1 MFQGTIYAYL
11 KYKKFIT
18 TVRAAPLTY
27 TNKLLMGNFMK
38 KRIHVV
44 MTAIVF
50 VLMALGT
57 AYADYTY
64 TTLNVPGASA
74 TSAYGI
80 NNAGTIVGFYGDA
93 SGEHGYSLSN
103 GTYTT
108 LNVPGSTQ
116 TLALGIND
124 TGTIVGWYYN
134 GSGWQGYS
142 LSNGT
147 YTTLNVPGSLYTYAN
162 GINNAGTIV
171 GTYSNGS
178 TMQGYS
184 LSNGTYTTLNVPGS
198 IETIPHG
205 INNAGT
211 IVGYDD
217 ASGQHGFLATVPEPA
232 TMLLLGI
239 GLMGLAGVRRK
250 FKK

>member
-1 MFQGTIYAYL
+1 
-11 KYKKFIT
+11 
-18 TVRAAPLTY
+18 
-27 TNKLLMGNFMK
+27 MK

-116 TLALGIND
+116 TLAWGIND
-124 TGTIVGWYYN
+124 
-134 GSGWQGYS
+134 
-142 LSNGT
+142 
-147 YTTLNVPGSLYTYAN
+147 
-162 GINNAGTIV
+162 
-171 GTYSNGS
+171 
-178 TMQGYS
+178 
-184 LSNGTYTTLNVPGS
+184 
-198 IETIPHG
+198 
-205 INNAGT
+205 AGT